1 MLALAV
7 PKGFTRGLVWSQ
19 HVYLVPR
26 DDGRLLIGATSLERD
41 FDVRVTAAGV
51 AALLAV
57 ALRIAPVLGTF
68 ALVESWAG
76 LRPASH
82 DGRPYL
88 GRTAIDGYVVA
99 AGHYRNGILLTPVTA
114 QAIAGIVAGE
124 RPAVDL
130 AAFDP
135 QRAPEAA

>member
-1 MLALAV
+1 VLAV
-7 PKGFTRGLVWSQ
+7 PKGFAHGLVWSR

-26 DDGRLLIGATSLERD
+26 DDGRLLIGATVIERD
-41 FDVRVTAAGV
+41 FDVRVSARGV
-51 AALLAV
+51 QSLLDV
-57 ALRIAPVLGTF
+57 ALRVAPVLGTF
-68 ALVESWAG
+68 ALVETWAG

-88 GRTAIDGYVVA
+88 GPTAIDGYLVA
-99 AGHYRNGILLTPVTA
+99 SGHYRNGILLTPVTA
-114 QAIAGIVAGE
+114 QALAAVIACD

-135 QRAPEAA
+135 RRAPQAA